1 MCNPSERPLVRCWSS
16 LTVRLHDLEVGFV
29 GLHRQCSCGN
39 VPVHSVFKGMNTIA
53 ALLPYSCVEQIIG
66 YGCREKICFLLRIP
80 TIDKAT
86 NLLKPFNRIFTTL
99 LVDLSKIKCGTSW
112 HRMTSCII
120 GNRRSQE
127 DKIEY
132 DWVETTKKPNQN
144 PNIVRLFLEVHRQI
158 EDRVTYENLEIS

>member
-1 MCNPSERPLVRCWSS
+1 M
-16 LTVRLHDLEVGFV
+16 
-29 GLHRQCSCGN
+29 
-39 VPVHSVFKGMNTIA
+39 
-53 ALLPYSCVEQIIG
+53 G

-99 LVDLSKIKCGTSW
+99 LVDLSKIRCGTSW

-132 DWVETTKKPNQN
+132 D
-144 PNIVRLFLEVHRQI
+144 
-158 EDRVTYENLEIS
+158 